1 MAATDFPHV
10 FHTQEF
16 TMSSPISYIRKFIRF
31 FPLLPFRRQSGGFFY
46 KSYDF
51 FSLFSVIVRCYYES
65 AYETEVGAMKNIEKS
80 SEKPVSISENLN
92 IIYSNMQITRIETNP
107 GTGLLTITG
116 AFAQREAQK
125 ILYENVFFSQI
136 DQSDVGERIAIAIEL
151 TPDELR
157 GADRKILADR
167 LIKDCGLTHVDTL
180 DEIAR
185 RGYRFFAHY
194 IVNQE
199 ERVIIAKGLSV
210 RGC

>member
-1 MAATDFPHV
+1 
-10 FHTQEF
+10 
-16 TMSSPISYIRKFIRF
+16 
-31 FPLLPFRRQSGGFFY
+31 
-46 KSYDF
+46 
-51 FSLFSVIVRCYYES
+51 
-65 AYETEVGAMKNIEKS
+65 MKNIEKC

-92 IIYSNMQITRIETNP
+92 IIYSNMQITRVETDP

-125 ILYENVFFSQI
+125 ILYESVLYSQI
-136 DQSDVGERIAIAIEL
+136 DRSAVGERIAIAIEL

-157 GADRKILADR
+157 GTDRRTLAAR
-167 LIKDCGLTHVDTL
+167 LIKDCGLTHVDAL